1 MASYSLIECMKC
13 GLQFLDP
20 IPDKKNLDKIYSNY
34 YKAWDIDASEREV
47 SRMKSKTFSGYLKKI
62 TGYLSSGTLLD
73 IGCATGEL
81 LQVAQGMGFDVY
93 GVEISPDGIRRCR
106 EKFGENRII
115 GAHIKAGDF
124 PCEFFD
130 IIALSD
136 VIEHVR
142 EPTIFLNTLY
152 NLLKPGG
159 LLMIVTPDT
168 SSWTRKIMKR
178 HWLHYKEEHLY
189 YYNRRNIVKLLG
201 PHLKI
206 IMSGNAYKTL
216 TIEYFLNI
224 LKAYS
229 GYGVFFRIMYLYKL
243 LPSWLRLSSFKFYIG
258 EMFILCKKDQN
269 S

>member
-1 MASYSLIECMKC
+1 MKC

-20 IPDKKNLDKIYSNY
+20 IPDKKTLDEIYSNY
-34 YKAWDIDASEREV
+34 YKAWDIDSSEKEV
-47 SRMKSKTFSGYLKKI
+47 SRMKSKTFSGYLGKI
-62 TGYLSSGTLLD
+62 ATYHSSGTLLD

-106 EKFGENRII
+106 ETFGENKII
-115 GAHIKAGDF
+115 GANIKVGDF

-130 IIALSD
+130 IITLSD
-136 VIEHVR
+136 VIEHVH
-142 EPTIFLNTLY
+142 EPTVFLDTLCS
-152 NLLKPGG
+152 LLKPDG

-168 SSWTRKIMKR
+168 SSWTRKIMKKR
-178 HWLHYKEEHLY
+178 WLHYKEEHLY
-189 YYNRRNIVKLLG
+189 YYSRANIVKLFD

-229 GYGVFFRIMYLYKL
+229 EYSVFLRILYLCKL
-243 LPSWLRLSSFKFYIG
+243 LPSWLRLYSFKLYIG
-258 EMFILCKKDQN
+258 EMFILCRKNQN